1 MLLVSLILAVVGL
14 VALVAAA
21 ITNNEM
27 VAWVCIGASSLGVIL
42 LIVDA
47 IRERTVQPPPG
58 DLTASDDATA
68 PPFVA
73 DADATDVI
81 ESDVVDSTDV
91 GETDVGETDVIE
103 SDVIESDVADSTDVG
118 ETDVIESDVAYS
130 TDVGETDVIESD
142 VAYST
147 DVVET
152 EDHPEE
158 LVHDEPEYDMP
169 DDDEPEYAEPA
180 EEAAMHLLD
189 EQPESDR

>member
-14 VALVAAA
+14 VALVAAV

-27 VAWVCIGASSLGVIL
+27 IAWVCIGASSLGVIL

-73 DADATDVI
+73 DADGTDVI
-81 ESDVVDSTDV
+81 ESYVVDS
-91 GETDVGETDVIE
+91 TDVIE
-103 SDVIESDVADSTDVG
+103 SDVIESDVGETDVI
-118 ETDVIESDVAYS
+118 ETDVVYSTDVIESDVAYS
-130 TDVGETDVIESD
+130 TDVVETDF
-142 VAYST
+142 
-147 DVVET
+147 VET

-180 EEAAMHLLD
+180 EEAAMHILD
-189 EQPESDR
+189 EQPEPDR